1 MSANL
6 DIITFHPFIVPK
18 EFPLISFQTFQVPQ
32 KWGNELNSQKDKT
45 FLQEPEECQSTLLQR
60 HMLTAKQF

>member
-32 KWGNELNSQKDKT
+32 KSGNELNSQKKKT
-45 FLQEPEECQSTLLQR
+45 FLRVPEECQSTLLQR